1 MSDDGNV
8 EVLTSTELSKGTAL
22 EKAEETTQLDDRN
35 IQTDVGRGIKPP
47 YSPARLASF
56 LELNETHAI
65 AIQKK
70 AKREVGFGFDLVPHS
85 STDEDDASDDQR
97 DTLEEFW
104 FGSESK
110 WKIGPEGTTQATP
123 TEVKEL
129 ARQDYH
135 AVGWGA
141 LEILTQN
148 DGTPAGLAHVP
159 ATTIRVRK
167 TETEDGQVRKGHG
180 YVQVKEGKTRYFGE
194 AGDRYGDDPTFVDKE
209 TGEVAD
215 DARNLEHEPANELIF
230 IPNPSPLELYYG
242 IPDWVPAIQTI
253 SGDQEAKRYN
263 REFFEHNAIPHFAIL
278 VKNGELT
285 EQSREDLR
293 KMVHNL
299 KGKPHRTAILEA
311 NKIAEQE
318 FGDDSDIEIEIQP
331 LGAQSEEDMSFSDY
345 REWNEHEIAKVHE
358 VPPQLLGRMEDS
370 NRSNIKEAIRDFAL
384 DVIAPEQS
392 KFAARFYEI
401 IHKQAFDCPDWTIEY
416 ELRGAEQPAK
426 EAEVARNILES
437 APEAITVNEARSILP
452 EDLEPL
458 DEPLG
463 SMTLAEVG
471 GGSDPVMDAIDEEVE
486 QARSRLESFATTESL
501 KNAAD

>member
-1 MSDDGNV
+1 MTDDGNV
-8 EVLTSTELSKGTAL
+8 EIVTSTELSKGAAL

-35 IQTDVGRGIKPP
+35 ISTDVGKGIKPP

-56 LELNETHAI
+56 IELNETHSV

-70 AKREVGFGFDLVPHS
+70 AKREVGFGFDIVPHS
-85 STDEDDASDDQR
+85 STDEDDASEEQR
-97 DTLEEFW
+97 ETVEDFW
-104 FGSESK
+104 FGSDSR

-123 TEVKEL
+123 TEVLEL

-135 AVGWGA
+135 AVGWAA

-148 DGTPAGLAHVP
+148 DGTPIGLAHVP

-167 TETEDGQVRKGHG
+167 TETEDGEVRKGHG
-180 YVQVKEGKTRYFGE
+180 YVQVKEGRAVYFGE
-194 AGDRYGDDPTFVDKE
+194 AGDRYGDNPTFVDAE
-209 TGEVAD
+209 TGEVGD
-215 DARNLEHEPANELIF
+215 QVDNPANELIF

-242 IPDWVPAIQTI
+242 IPDWVASIQTI

-263 REFFEHNAIPHFAIL
+263 REFFEHNAIPHYAVL

-285 EQSREDLR
+285 EESRKSLR
-293 KMVHNL
+293 EMVHNL

-318 FGDDSDIEIEIQP
+318 FGDDSDIEIELEP
-331 LGAQSEEDMSFSDY
+331 LGAQSDEDMSFSEY
-345 REWNEHEIAKVHE
+345 RTWNEHEIAKVHE

-370 NRSNIKEAIRDFAL
+370 NRANIKEAIRDFAL

-392 KFAARFYEI
+392 KFAARLYEI
-401 IHKQAFDCPDWTIEY
+401 LHKQALECPDWKVEF
-416 ELRGAEQPAK
+416 ELRGAEQPAH
-426 EAEVARNILES
+426 EAKVAKTVLEA
-437 APEAITVNEARSILP
+437 APQAITVNEARSILP

-458 DEPLG
+458 DDPLG

-471 GGSDPVMDAIDEEVE
+471 GGGGGGVMEAIEQEVDDARERI
-486 QARSRLESFATTESL
+486 ESFATTEGF